1 MSCHSCRVIH
11 VVSFMSCCSCR
22 VITSYFILTYFNG
35 LGGSTRSLRVWIF
48 VHVVASMVSY
58 GFFSDKRLDRVKYF
72 GLTCKKTILFVDFW
86 TKFVQA
92 SDASSCRRFCRVFCN
107 TCFCFFR
114 FRSKPREVRCYSGFS
129 CIVSYEAFAN
139 LSSNLSRVSQNSVV
153 VDLKSYCRLSE
164 TRISSKFVNSIEL
177 R

>member
-1 MSCHSCRVIH
+1 MSCHSCRVTH
-11 VVSFMSCCSCR
+11 VVSFMSCRSCR
-22 VITSYFILTYFNG
+22 VITSYLILTYFNG

-48 VHVVASMVSY
+48 VQAVASMVSY
-58 GFFSDKRLDRVKYF
+58 CFFSDKRLDRVKYF
-72 GLTCKKTILFVDFW
+72 GLTCKKAILFVDFW
-86 TKFVQA
+86 TKFVEA
-92 SDASSCRRFCRVFCN
+92 SDASNCRRFCRVFCN

-114 FRSKPREVRCYSGFS
+114 FRLEPCEKICYPAIW